1 MECDGAGQDSFDR
14 SCAQPDLA
22 AEALFTSDLQPSERP
37 DAQAVAAAVTAM
49 LLCYGSDGCADEVA
63 TEFGDHPEAAAR
75 RMLWAINRL
84 TCLAAD
90 RRTACRLAP
99 GAPASAAGASAQ

>member
-1 MECDGAGQDSFDR
+1 MECDGAGPERLDR
-14 SCAQPDLA
+14 NCAQPDLA

-49 LLCYGSDGCADEVA
+49 LLCHGSDGCADEVA
-63 TEFGDHPEAAAR
+63 AEFGDHPEAAAR
-75 RMLWAINRL
+75 RMVWAINRL

-90 RRTACRLAP
+90 RGNVCRLAP
-99 GAPASAAGASAQ
+99 VSPAPATGASAQ